1 MLFSDL
7 VKKEGRILEPEFERL
22 FQLAITNQHH
32 PGDIILLQENG
43 SFDPTVLHFS
53 GGRLNPH
60 VIGPG
65 RIGWSYYTHYQFINR
80 YRQTHTAKL
89 THVEWLAKIA
99 ELVQAQ
105 NWPERNSHEELEA
118 ATIHIETLIYL
129 KIWESDYIIKML
141 YEFVRLLEGKPYDWN
156 FKILESARDN
166 VGTGVR
172 HDIIRKKIRNRL
184 QRISPPLYN
193 AIKRAYSTQLRNSIA
208 HSNFSFQGDHM
219 QLGNYIEEDPHSQ
232 LRALSFAEW
241 ADKFHATLMIYNG
254 VIGIL
259 NSAKEHNHTLLEQQ
273 GNLAEVFVT
282 DKRELER
289 TYVLP
294 VVYAPDFR
302 RFSYQQNRN
311 ET

>member
-7 VKKEGRILEPEFERL
+7 VEKEGRILEPEIERL
-22 FQLAITNQHH
+22 FQLAIVNQHH
-32 PGDIILLQENG
+32 PGDVILLQENG
-43 SFDPTVLHFS
+43 SFDPTVLHFD
-53 GGRLNPH
+53 GGRINPH

-80 YRQTHTAKL
+80 YRQTQTAKV

-105 NWPERNSHEELEA
+105 NWPERNSHEDLEA

-129 KIWESDYIIKML
+129 KIWESDYIIKTL

-156 FKILESARDN
+156 FKILESSRDN

-184 QRISPPLYN
+184 ERISPPLYD

-232 LRALSFAEW
+232 LRALSFTEW

-254 VIGIL
+254 VVGIL
-259 NSAKEHNHTLLEQQ
+259 NRAKEHNHALLEQQ
-273 GNLAEVFVT
+273 GNLSEIFVT
-282 DKRELER
+282 DKREPER
-289 TYVLP
+289 TYALP
-294 VVYAPDFR
+294 VVYDPDFR
-302 RFSYQQNRN
+302 RFSYQQNRT
-311 ET
+311 ED